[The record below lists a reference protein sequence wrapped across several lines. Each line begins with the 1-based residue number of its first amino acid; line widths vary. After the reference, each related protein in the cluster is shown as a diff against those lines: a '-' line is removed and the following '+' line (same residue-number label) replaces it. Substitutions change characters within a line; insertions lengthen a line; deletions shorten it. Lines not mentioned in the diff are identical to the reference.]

1 MNEKGAYTPMDFR
14 GLTRVRR
21 STIFGAALLTLA
33 AFAQFA
39 ACAPPQAP
47 APAAPVPTATPAVA
61 RPSIRVESVWARTS
75 SVRMPAAGTPMGGMG
90 GAMGGDA
97 PITSAVYMVIVNDGQ
112 AADELVGASSDVAAT
127 AETHETTIVNDVMRM
142 QPVKGIPVPA
152 AGKVELKPGGY
163 HVMLIGVMR
172 DLKPGDRF
180 TVKLRFQKSGEV
192 TVIPEV
198 RQP

>member
-1 MNEKGAYTPMDFR
+1 MDFR
-14 GLTRVRR
+14 GLTRARR
-21 STIFGAALLTLA
+21 ATIIGAALLTLA
-33 AFAQFA
+33 AIAQFA
-39 ACAPPQAP
+39 ACAPQQAP
-47 APAAPVPTATPAVA
+47 VPAAPALTATPAVA
-61 RPSIRVESVWARTS
+61 RPSIRVESVWARPS
-75 SVRMPAAGTPMGGMG
+75 SVGMPAAGTPMGGMG
-90 GAMGGDA
+90 GDA
-97 PITSAVYMVIVNDGQ
+97 PVTSAVYMVIVNEGQ

-127 AETHETTIVNDVMRM
+127 VETHETTIVNDVMRM

-180 TVKLRFQKSGEV
+180 TVKLRFQRSGEV
-192 TVIPEV
+192 TVTPEV